1 MINNNNFYRDFDLLF
16 SKLKLEKNETN
27 DKLYNELICLYEKNI
42 NYLDNTNIILDLD
55 VKSFKIDNNG
65 IIL

>member
-1 MINNNNFYRDFDLLF
+1 MYVINQKKY
-16 SKLKLEKNETN
+16 TH
-27 DKLYNELICLYEKNI
+27 I